1 MSSADTV
8 PFHENPDLCQL
19 LLSQIST
26 GNTLRARKSRTP
38 GAGSGLFTETA
49 VPAGQEVFRSKP
61 AVTCVPD
68 SLSTVCDFCYANNAN
83 KVLPSGRFRTRRDPV
98 EALVDCTG
106 CHICNYCTES
116 CRNTAFE
123 AYHKYECAS
132 FLKSGGLGIRA
143 RALYRILIHKKH
155 GLLPDHQWQGLM
167 TLMPHQSGHQQG
179 PETETVSRIAKEA
192 KAHTE
197 TALDI
202 DTIERIYCV
211 ILTNSMAIRLP
222 GQSAVMGTAVDVVGA
237 IMNHSCDPNVL
248 ISFDGN
254 ELLVRT
260 LRAVE
265 AGEEL
270 AHCYTDVQSDVL
282 LRQKLL
288 QVEYFFVCTCSRCQS
303 ELAEHVCVTHGD
315 EAKTQSIRSAQEN
328 LFASMNEAVSGF
340 TLSGKP
346 VDVDSLAD
354 HMEDLA
360 DKAYPTGQWPP
371 SLEPLPSIYKT
382 LGRLNQAQ
390 GDPLAAIEYCI
401 RGCAHTKRRAG
412 EPWMVDLFELVQV
425 LTAVLGASPPEEED
439 AQEEPPFPTTAE
451 LWDVFHG
458 YLHELLRLARGNCGH
473 DVSYTR
479 AIRSWHDAALK
490 YADGPLPGTQEF
502 ADQFHAANRK
512 LLLWAGVAEDQWTID
527 V

>member
-1 MSSADTV
+1 M
-8 PFHENPDLCQL
+8 PFEDAIPFYENRTLCQR
-19 LLSQIST
+19 LLSQINT
-26 GNTLRARKSRTP
+26 GNTLQVRKSRTP
-38 GAGSGLFTETA
+38 GAGSGLFTDIA

-61 AVTCVPD
+61 VVTCVQD
-68 SLSTVCDFCYANNAN
+68 SLGTVCDFCYANSAN

-98 EALVDCTG
+98 QDLVECDG
-106 CHICNYCTES
+106 CHICKYCTES
-116 CRNTAFE
+116 CRNAAFE
-123 AYHKYECAS
+123 AYHKYECTA

-143 RALYRILIHKKH
+143 RALYRLLIHH
-155 GLLPDHQWQGLM
+155 QHRLVPDHQWRGLM

-179 PETETVSRIAKEA
+179 PEKEAVSRVAKEA
-192 KAHTE
+192 KAHTG

-222 GQSAVMGTAVDVVGA
+222 GQSAVTGTAIDVVGA

-248 ISFDGN
+248 ISFHGN
-254 ELLVRT
+254 ELRVRA

-282 LRQKLL
+282 LRRKLL
-288 QVEYFFVCTCSRCQS
+288 QAEYFFPCTCGRCQG
-303 ELAEHVCVTHGD
+303 EFDEHEVVTQGD
-315 EAKTQSIRSAQEN
+315 DTKMQSILAAQIS
-328 LFASMNEAVSGF
+328 LFASMNDAVSNF

-354 HMEDLA
+354 HMEELA

-390 GDPLAAIEYCI
+390 GDPFAAIEFCI
-401 RGCAHTKRRAG
+401 RGCAYTKRRAG
-412 EPWMVDLFELVQV
+412 EPWMVDLFELVQYWARPR
-425 LTAVLGASPPEEED
+425 TSKMPTSRPSPTP
-439 AQEEPPFPTTAE
+439 AE

-458 YLHELLRLARGNCGH
+458 CLHELLRLTQGNCGH
-473 DVSYTR
+473 DASYTR

-490 YADGPLPGTQEF
+490 YADGALPGTQEF
-502 ADQFHAANRK
+502 ADRFHAAHRK
-512 LLLWAGVAEDQWTID
+512 LLLWANVPGDQWTID
-527 V
+527 VV

>member
-1 MSSADTV
+1 MSFEDAV
-8 PFHENPDLCQL
+8 PFYQNPGLCQL

-26 GNTLRARKSRTP
+26 GNALQVRESRTP
-38 GAGSGLFTETA
+38 GAGSGLFADNA

-61 AVTCVPD
+61 VVTCVQD
-68 SLSTVCDFCYANNAN
+68 SLSTVCDFCYANNAS
-83 KVLPSGRFRTRRDPV
+83 KVLPSGRFRTRRDPI
-98 EALVDCTG
+98 EALMECEG
-106 CHICNYCTES
+106 CHICKYCSES

-123 AYHKYECAS
+123 AYHKYECAA
-132 FLKSGGLGIRA
+132 FQKSGSLGIRV
-143 RALYRILIHKKH
+143 RALYRILIHKQQ
-155 GLLPDHQWQGLM
+155 GLLLDHQWQGLM

-179 PETETVSRIAKEA
+179 PEKEVLSGIAKEA
-192 KAHTE
+192 KVHTD

-202 DTIERIYCV
+202 DTIEKIYCV
-211 ILTNSMAIRLP
+211 FLTNSMAIRLS
-222 GQSAVMGTAVDVVGA
+222 GQSAAMGTAVDVVGA

-254 ELLVRT
+254 ELVVRT

-288 QVEYFFVCTCSRCQS
+288 QTEYFFACPRCQG
-303 ELAEHVCVTHGD
+303 ELEEHERVTQGD
-315 EAKTQSIRSAQEN
+315 NTKTQSIRAAQDS
-328 LFASMNEAVSGF
+328 LFASMNVAVSSF

-346 VDVDSLAD
+346 VDVDSLVD
-354 HMEDLA
+354 HMEELA
-360 DKAYPTGQWPP
+360 DKAYPTGEWPP

-390 GDPLAAIEYCI
+390 GDPIAAIEYCI
-401 RGCAHTKRRAG
+401 RGCAYTKRRAG

-425 LTAVLGASPPEEED
+425 LTAVLGTSPEE
-439 AQEEPPFPTTAE
+439 QEADEPQFPPAE

-458 YLHELLRLARGNCGH
+458 YLHELLRLAQGNCGH
-473 DVSYTR
+473 EVSYTR

-490 YADGPLPGTQEF
+490 YADGALPGTQEF
-502 ADQFHAANRK
+502 AEKFHASHRK
-512 LLLWAGVAEDQWTID
+512 LLLWTGVEEDLWIID
-527 V
+527 I